1 MLSFSRNRQKQMEN
15 IIKQLE
21 ELASL
26 DQSVLNSIEGVLEN
40 SPKGRIEVTTSKGYH
55 RFYWVKGA
63 RKQYLGKRDA
73 ELVKALMDKFYF
85 ERMLHTASQQKE
97 LIHCFLDQFD
107 PRALIRVYEEMHPER
122 KKLVTPLIL
131 PDEEYAAQWKAESE
145 LAKKLHRNSF
155 EKPGEFI
162 TLNGES
168 VRSKSEKMIADLLR
182 HINVY
187 YVYEYPLKL
196 ANGIV
201 FPDFKALNLR
211 TRMAWY
217 WEHEGMLD
225 NPAYAESAVLK
236 HLRYEHSGIFEGEQL
251 IVTRETSQTP
261 LSTKDIEMFIIK
273 YLL

>member
-1 MLSFSRNRQKQMEN
+1 MED

-26 DQSVLNSIEGVLEN
+26 DQSVLNSIEGILEN
-40 SPKGRIEVTTSKGYH
+40 CPKGRLEVTTSKGYH
-55 RFYWVKGA
+55 RFYWVNGA
-63 RKQYLGKRDA
+63 HKQYLGKRDA
-73 ELVKALMDKFYF
+73 ELVKALMDKSYF
-85 ERMLHTASQQKE
+85 ERMLRTANQQKD
-97 LIHCFLDQFD
+97 LIHSFLNQFD
-107 PRALIRVYEEMHPER
+107 PRALIRVYEEMHPEH

-131 PDEEYAAQWKAESE
+131 PDDEYAAKWKAEAE

-155 EKPGEFI
+155 EKPEDFI

-182 HINVY
+182 HFNVC

-225 NPAYAESAVLK
+225 NPIYAEAAVQK
-236 HLRYEHSGIFEGEQL
+236 HLRYERSGIFEGEQL

-261 LSTKDIEMFIIK
+261 LSTKTIEMFIKK